1 MGDDA
6 EPAPAEPVPAEAAEA
21 ADPEAA
27 AALIQNAAP
36 PPTAAAP
43 DAAAAAPEAADAVPE
58 AASAAPEASDAVP
71 EAPPAETELDIRF
84 VIVPEGFSHT
94 RRFALA
100 TTVGQVKAMCEED
113 LKIPVPNM
121 KLVHAGEEL
130 FDGQTLE
137 SSGLKGGG
145 LSQVELQIV
154 YLEEH
159 ITPAAAYVMPDV
171 VSVEVQ
177 FGADIPP
184 KLIQVPIVRAMP
196 EKKPFLGG
204 FRSRKTAVEY
214 HHASSQ
220 TDPKVRSE
228 DEPLPPPKYHRETQ
242 TAVQQTRSQIT
253 VREAGTQMEVHG
265 HVVVEEFDVLVAPLP
280 YFDSEQLAELRLHK
294 AIDAQR
300 YTRGWFARCQ
310 AAALRRRQAEEAE
323 AVHQA
328 ELQQQAEVQERHKKE
343 IQRRMHPQNH
353 GDFEVLYNE
362 LEAWRVQETA
372 RINEAAADPESP
384 TSEQERL
391 ELLAQLL
398 QKEQKLL
405 QTIDRLRLQA
415 SDENREKHIRWM
427 LQLMSSPKR
436 WQMSDGEVA
445 QVHTPFTTRAK
456 ELMELYN
463 GLMLP
468 LLTVDE
474 RLDVLLHVKWTV
486 KEFDCNLSRDV
497 VELID
502 READMLN
509 RGRGES
515 SLSGL
520 RKRLANLFLQF
531 IETPEFNPEAARF
544 QKVPQELTLRPNV
557 KPIAG

>member
-1 MGDDA
+1 M
-6 EPAPAEPVPAEAAEA
+6 
-21 ADPEAA
+21 
-27 AALIQNAAP
+27 
-36 PPTAAAP
+36 TA
-43 DAAAAAPEAADAVPE
+43 
-58 AASAAPEASDAVP
+58 
-71 EAPPAETELDIRF
+71 
-84 VIVPEGFSHT
+84 
-94 RRFALA
+94 
-100 TTVGQVKAMCEED
+100 
-113 LKIPVPNM
+113 
-121 KLVHAGEEL
+121 HA
-130 FDGQTLE
+130 
-137 SSGLKGGG
+137 
-145 LSQVELQIV
+145 
-154 YLEEH
+154 
-159 ITPAAAYVMPDV
+159 
-171 VSVEVQ
+171 
-177 FGADIPP
+177 
-184 KLIQVPIVRAMP
+184 
-196 EKKPFLGG
+196 
-204 FRSRKTAVEY
+204 
-214 HHASSQ
+214 
-220 TDPKVRSE
+220 
-228 DEPLPPPKYHRETQ
+228 
-242 TAVQQTRSQIT
+242 
-253 VREAGTQMEVHG
+253 
-265 HVVVEEFDVLVAPLP
+265 
-280 YFDSEQLAELRLHK
+280 
-294 AIDAQR
+294 
-300 YTRGWFARCQ
+300 
-310 AAALRRRQAEEAE
+310 
-323 AVHQA
+323 
-328 ELQQQAEVQERHKKE
+328 
-343 IQRRMHPQNH
+343 
-353 GDFEVLYNE
+353 
-362 LEAWRVQETA
+362 
-372 RINEAAADPESP
+372 
-384 TSEQERL
+384 QERL

-415 SDENREKHIRWM
+415 SDEKRDKQIRWM

>member
-1 MGDDA
+1 MSEA
-6 EPAPAEPVPAEAAEA
+6 TAPAGMESPPGAAE
-21 ADPEAA
+21 
-27 AALIQNAAP
+27 
-36 PPTAAAP
+36 
-43 DAAAAAPEAADAVPE
+43 V
-58 AASAAPEASDAVP
+58 
-71 EAPPAETELDIRF
+71 DIRF
-84 VIVPEGFSHT
+84 LIVPEQFSHV
-94 RRFALA
+94 RRFQLA
-100 TTVGQVKAMCEED
+100 TTIAEVKTLCEAD
-113 LKIPVPNM
+113 LRIPVSNM
-121 KLVHAGEEL
+121 KLVHEGKEL
-130 FDGQTLE
+130 VDGTLE
-137 SSGLKGGG
+137 SHGFQPAVLT
-145 LSQVELQIV
+145 QVELQIV

-159 ITPAAAYVMPDV
+159 VTPSSYVMPDV

-196 EKKPFLGG
+196 EQKPFLGG
-204 FRSRKTAVEY
+204 FRSRKTALEY

-220 TDPKVRSE
+220 TDPPPRKE
-228 DEPLPPPKYHRETQ
+228 DEPLPPPKFHRETQ
-242 TAVQQTRSQIT
+242 TAVQQTRSQMT
-253 VREAGTQMEVHG
+253 VREAGTQMEPG
-265 HVVVEEFDVLVAPLP
+265 FATVEAADVLVAPLP
-280 YFDSEQLAELRLHK
+280 YFDSEQLAALRLAK
-294 AIDAQR
+294 AIDIQR
-300 YTRGWFARCQ
+300 YTRGWFARC
-310 AAALRRRQAEEAE
+310 AGAALRRQQAEDEAALLAAEEA
-323 AVHQA
+323 QR
-328 ELQQQAEVQERHKKE
+328 QEVQARHASE
-343 IQRRMHPQNH
+343 IQRRMHPQSY

-362 LEAWRVQETA
+362 LEAWRLQETK
-372 RINEAAADPESP
+372 RINELATPE
-384 TSEQERL
+384 EERL
-391 ELLAQLL
+391 ALLAQLL

-415 SDENREKHIRWM
+415 SSENRDKHVRWM
-427 LQLMSSPKR
+427 LQLMASPKR

-509 RGRGES
+509 RGRSEA
-515 SLSGL
+515 SLQGL

-557 KPIAG
+557 RPIAG